1 MNLEPPERCPVCS
14 TASLLERV
22 EIVATPL
29 KRSEPR
35 EDNVIWLCPSCH
47 YELDRGSLQG
57 FEFESVL
64 ARLMKASGQFETDS
78 VVQDAI
84 VVGIDRQKRIDSVMQ
99 PISSSWNAK
108 NYAEKIGKDHALG
121 MVHDLNEDRGFSESL

>member
-14 TASLLERV
+14 TASLLV

-84 VVGIDRQKRIDSVMQ
+84 VVGMDLLIQSCIAGDLFGV
-99 PISSSWNAK
+99 
-108 NYAEKIGKDHALG
+108 HLVALP
-121 MVHDLNEDRGFSESL
+121 VAV